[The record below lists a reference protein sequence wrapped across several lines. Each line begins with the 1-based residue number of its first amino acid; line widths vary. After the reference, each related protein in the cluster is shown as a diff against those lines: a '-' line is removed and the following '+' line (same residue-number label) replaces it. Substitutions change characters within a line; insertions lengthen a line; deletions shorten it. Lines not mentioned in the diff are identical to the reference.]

1 MIGYKP
7 AGAKAA
13 LENFTGSDPTL
24 PNRSEAFFQS
34 LQSQRGSLSDVEH
47 TPIEHTSIPA
57 SALCPITHAPMADPV
72 IASDGHSYER
82 AAIEHWFRTNRTSP
96 MTGEV
101 LASLTLIP
109 NHALRCIIAESGHPQ
124 PPTSL
129 ELLHMD

>member
-1 MIGYKP
+1 MSRVCHSCR
-7 AGAKAA
+7 
-13 LENFTGSDPTL
+13 EDMS
-24 PNRSEAFFQS
+24 
-34 LQSQRGSLSDVEH
+34 
-47 TPIEHTSIPA
+47 TPI

>member
-7 AGAKAA
+7 AGVKAA
-13 LENFTGSDPTL
+13 PEIFTGSDLTL
-24 PNRSEAFFQS
+24 PNRSEAFFQLLRS
-34 LQSQRGSLSDVEH
+34 QSSSLSEVEP

-82 AAIEHWFRTNRTSP
+82 AAIERWFRTNRTSP

-109 NHALRCIIAESGHPQ
+109 NHALRCIIAERGHLQSPA
-124 PPTSL
+124 TL
-129 ELLHMD
+129 ELLHVD